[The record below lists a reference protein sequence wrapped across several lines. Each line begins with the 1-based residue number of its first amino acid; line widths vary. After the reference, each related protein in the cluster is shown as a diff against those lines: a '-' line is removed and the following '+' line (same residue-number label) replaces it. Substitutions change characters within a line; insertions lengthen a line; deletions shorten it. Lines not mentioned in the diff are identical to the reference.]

1 MSVPDLNGIYFD
13 CFDALIGNWPF
24 PIALVY
30 LSQDNAETLKI
41 EKDYIIKNVRS
52 EQVQAMKFAE

>member
-1 MSVPDLNGIYFD
+1 MEFI
-13 CFDALIGNWPF
+13 LIVLMYLFGNWPF